1 MIDLACICLS
11 VLLAAGAAMPAPP
24 PEPQPEPTP
33 PALLYDDTD
42 FVLHAGGV
50 TPAGQA
56 GSNSLEALNHSYAQ
70 GYRTLELDFCW
81 TTDDQLVCVH
91 DWQAWYSD
99 YHGLTLA
106 QFEQVRTQYGF
117 ESLTLDTLA
126 DWMGAHPDAKI
137 VTDVKE
143 RSTDAARLIAR
154 RYPELRDQFIVQIY
168 STGEYQAVHDAGF
181 SHIWITLY
189 LMTWKEKADPVRVG
203 GYLKGRQIEAV
214 VFDWSLSEVKG
225 YIRGMKA
232 LGVPLYVHT
241 INGLEAQNAVRAAG
255 IRGIF
260 TDYGDARAEENGA

>member
-1 MIDLACICLS
+1 MTQSRAN
-11 VLLAAGAAMPAPP
+11 
-24 PEPQPEPTP
+24 TP
-33 PALLYDDTD
+33 
-42 FVLHAGGV
+42 
-50 TPAGQA
+50 
-56 GSNSLEALNHSYAQ
+56 
-70 GYRTLELDFCW
+70 
-81 TTDDQLVCVH
+81 
-91 DWQAWYSD
+91 
-99 YHGLTLA
+99 
-106 QFEQVRTQYGF
+106 
-117 ESLTLDTLA
+117 
-126 DWMGAHPDAKI
+126 
-137 VTDVKE
+137 
-143 RSTDAARLIAR
+143 RLIAR